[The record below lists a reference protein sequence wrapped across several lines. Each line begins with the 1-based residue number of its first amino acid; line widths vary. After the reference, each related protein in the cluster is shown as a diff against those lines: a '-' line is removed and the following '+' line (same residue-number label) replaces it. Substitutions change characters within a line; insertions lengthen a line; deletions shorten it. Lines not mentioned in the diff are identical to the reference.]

1 MSTTDQTNICTETE
15 NESPTSTRDLE
26 AIKIEIKKYQERS
39 NEAYLEIGRLLLKV
53 KRIKPHGRWIP
64 WIIDNTDFSVCKAQ
78 RLMRVAVWAD
88 GNEAPVPH
96 LDFTKAYLLS
106 RLTGNDLKS
115 FLQNF
120 HHVGGK
126 YTKNLESMTR
136 KELEDAIRNYVKSKG
151 RESPSTHRSQQ
162 VESHALTEDEFLDRF
177 GRIKS
182 DVSELATL
190 IGSDSA
196 GYGVFVSDLCELC
209 QDIIQR
215 LSPDDVEGS

>member
-1 MSTTDQTNICTETE
+1 MSTTDQTNIRTETE
-15 NESPTSTRDLE
+15 NESPTNTDKLE
-26 AIKIEIKKYQERS
+26 AIRIEIKKYQERS
-39 NEAYLEIGRLLLKV
+39 NEAYLEIGRLLLEV
-53 KRIKPHGRWIP
+53 KKIKPHGQWIP

-96 LDFTKAYLLS
+96 LSFSKAYILS
-106 RLTGNDLKS
+106 RLSRDDLKN
-115 FLQNF
+115 FLQSLY
-120 HHVGGK
+120 HVGDK
-126 YTKNLESMTR
+126 CAKNVESMTK
-136 KELEDAIRNYVKSKG
+136 KELQKAVQNFLKSKG
-151 RESPSTHRSQQ
+151 HESLSTQGAQQ
-162 VESHALTEDEFLDRF
+162 VESHTSVEDAFLDRF
-177 GRIKS
+177 DRIKS

>member
-15 NESPTSTRDLE
+15 NESPTSTRDLD

-39 NEAYLEIGRLLLKV
+39 NEAYLEIGRLLLEV
-53 KRIKPHGRWIP
+53 KRIKTHGQWIP

-78 RLMRVAVWAD
+78 RLMRVAKWID

-96 LDFTKAYLLS
+96 LDFSKAYILS

-115 FLQNF
+115 FLQSF

-126 YTKNLESMTR
+126 YAKNVEVMTR
-136 KELEDAIRNYVKSKG
+136 KELEKAVRHFLKSKG
-151 RESPSTHRSQQ
+151 HESPSTQGPQR
-162 VESHALTEDEFLDRF
+162 VESHTSAEDAFLDRF
-177 GRIKS
+177 DRIKS
-182 DVSELATL
+182 DVSELANL
-190 IGSDSA
+190 VGNDSA
-196 GYGVFVSDLCELC
+196 VYGTFASDLCELC

-215 LSPDDVEGS
+215 LSSDDMEGS